1 MSAAARSPRDG
12 WAGVAVPRIE
22 PGRARELGWIARAF
36 VRIAARRTRG
46 RAVNIFATLG
56 RHPRLFNGW
65 LFFAARLM
73 PGGRLPRVDQELV
86 ILRVGWNTRCRYEWM
101 QHVPIARGVGVNDD
115 RIAAV
120 QVGPDAAGWN
130 PRHRAILT
138 AVDELH
144 AVRMVSDRTW
154 ASLSEHLDQRELIE
168 LCMLAGHYEMVAMT
182 LLSTGVQVDP
192 AAEEA

>member
-1 MSAAARSPRDG
+1 MSALAPAPRDG
-12 WAGVAVPRIE
+12 WAGVAVPRVA
-22 PGRARELGWIARAF
+22 PGRARELGWIARAI
-36 VRIAARRTRG
+36 VRLAALRTRG

-101 QHVPIARGVGVNDD
+101 QHVPLARSVGLTDAQ
-115 RIAAV
+115 IAAV
-120 QVGPDAAGWN
+120 QVGCEAAAWT
-130 PRHRAILT
+130 PRQRAILA

-144 AVRMVSDRTW
+144 AARMVSDRTW
-154 ASLSEHLDQRELIE
+154 TIVAEHLDERELIE
-168 LCMLAGHYEMVAMT
+168 LCMLVGHYEMVAMT
-182 LLSTGVQVDP
+182 LLSTGVQVDA
-192 AAEEA
+192 AAEQA